1 MFINSYQNMLHSFV
15 IFKQRIFYMKKIILG
30 FLVLL
35 GSVVA
40 VELGTVPDSV
50 TLDGENGGKT
60 DGTGWDSSMLKGKV
74 HILFYV
80 DPDERKL
87 NESLTQVLKERHF
100 DRKKY
105 ASVAIINL
113 AATWLPN
120 AILESKLEAKQKE
133 FPDTI
138 YVKDK
143 KKVLVNKWNLAD
155 DNSDILIFDK
165 SGKLIYKKF
174 GKLSGKEITD
184 VIKLIE
190 KNL

>member
-1 MFINSYQNMLHSFV
+1 
-15 IFKQRIFYMKKIILG
+15 MKKIVLG
-30 FLVLL
+30 FLVLV
-35 GSVVA
+35 GSVAA
-40 VELGTVPDSV
+40 VELGKVPSSII
-50 TLDGENGGKT
+50 LDGDNGGKT
-60 DGTGWDSSMLKGKV
+60 NGSAWNSSMLKGKV

-87 NESLTQVLKERHF
+87 NESLTQALKKRHF
-100 DRKKY
+100 DRNKY
-105 ASVAIINL
+105 ASVAMINL

-120 AILESKLEAKQKE
+120 AILESKLKAKQKE

-143 KKVLVNKWNLAD
+143 KKVMVSKWKLAD

-165 SGKLIYKKF
+165 NGKLIYKKF
-174 GKLSGKEITD
+174 GKLSSKEIKG
-184 VIKLIE
+184 VLALIE

>member
-1 MFINSYQNMLHSFV
+1 MPNL
-15 IFKQRIFYMKKIILG
+15 KKIILG
-30 FLVLL
+30 LLVFL
-35 GSVVA
+35 GSAVA
-40 VELGTVPDSV
+40 VELGKVPSSV
-50 TLDGENGGKT
+50 ILDGNNGGKI
-60 DGTGWDSSMLKGKV
+60 DGSAWNSNMLKGKV
-74 HILFYV
+74 YIFFYV

-87 NESLTQVLKERHF
+87 NEPLTKALKKRHF

-105 ASVAIINL
+105 ASVAMINL
-113 AATWLPN
+113 AATWMPN
-120 AILESKLEAKQKE
+120 ALLESKLKAKQKE

-143 KKVLVNKWNLAD
+143 KKILVNQWDLAD

-174 GKLSGKEITD
+174 GKLSTKEITD

>member
-1 MFINSYQNMLHSFV
+1 MN
-15 IFKQRIFYMKKIILG
+15 KIVLG

-35 GSVVA
+35 GSVA
-40 VELGTVPDSV
+40 ALELGNVPSSV
-50 TLDGENGGKT
+50 VLDDENGGKT
-60 DGTGWDSSMLKGKV
+60 DGSAWSSKMLKGKV

-87 NESLTQVLKERHF
+87 NEPLTKALKKRHF

-105 ASVAIINL
+105 ASVAMINL

-120 AILESKLEAKQKE
+120 AVLESKLEAKQKE

-143 KKVLVNKWNLAD
+143 KKVLVKKWKLAD

-174 GKLSGKEITD
+174 GRLSTKEITD